1 MKYQTAI
8 LHLHHIFCNS
18 FSMRNIDKADFLF
31 YIILSEIIKLGNI
44 ENLGDGGVKNT
55 INPKTPLEI
64 M

>member
-1 MKYQTAI
+1 
-8 LHLHHIFCNS
+8 
-18 FSMRNIDKADFLF
+18 MRNIDKADFLF